1 MANPYAGEVA
11 LLLDGK
17 RHVAKLT
24 LGALAELEAAL
35 ETGSLVEL
43 VERFESQRFST
54 RDVLALVVAGLRGG
68 GWQGTAADLLRVDI
82 GGGPMEAAKVAAML
96 LARAFAVPGE
106 P

>member
-11 LLLDGK
+11 LHLDGQ
-17 RHVAKLT
+17 RFVAKLT
-24 LGALAELEAAL
+24 LGALAELETAL

-54 RDVLALVVAGLRGG
+54 KDVLALVVAGLRGG
-68 GWQGTAADLLRVDI
+68 GWQGTAADLLRVEI